1 MFSQHN
7 SFTESLL
14 FLFQGMKVD
23 KLTSVSSV
31 SSTVMVPEETPEE
44 LALVISPEPNVKT
57 FSLFDPNP
65 PIAPQNPANN
75 VTRLSIS
82 SARAPVPSSAS
93 FPAPSAGLG
102 SHVTT
107 LEVFS
112 DASGVTTAATP
123 TKGSLSPENYV

>member
-1 MFSQHN
+1 
-7 SFTESLL
+7 
-14 FLFQGMKVD
+14 MKVD

-44 LALVISPEPNVKT
+44 LALVISPEPTVNT

-65 PIAPQNPANN
+65 PIAPQNAGSN
-75 VTRLSIS
+75 VTRLSIAGGKS
-82 SARAPVPSSAS
+82 PCPSSAS
-93 FPAPSAGLG
+93 FPAPSSGVLG
-102 SHVTT
+102 GHVTT

-112 DASGVTTAATP
+112 DSTGVKTTATP